1 MALALFLASALA
13 FATPANNPGA
23 WLSDRDYP
31 AGALKRREEGTV
43 GFRLLISPTGQ
54 VGRCDVT
61 QSSNSADLDAATCA
75 MIVGRS
81 RFKPARDETGQP
93 SYNLYSGHL
102 SWTLPGRA
110 PPRTRPPIPS
120 PDMELTVRQ
129 LPDGSREKTIRLIAR
144 FDATGQMVACEPSS
158 SNLKEGRLARVGC
171 AQAQALPVEIIKDNE
186 GNAISFIRGINLLF
200 KAEE

>member
-1 MALALFLASALA
+1 MVLALLLASALA
-13 FATPANNPGA
+13 FAAPANNPGT

-43 GFRLLISPTGQ
+43 GFRLLISPTGR

-81 RFKPARDETGQP
+81 RFKPAKDETGQP

-102 SWTLPGRA
+102 SWILPGRV
-110 PPRTRPPIPS
+110 PPRTKPPVPS

-129 LPDGSREKTIRLIAR
+129 LPGGAREKIIRLIAR
-144 FDATGQMVACEPSS
+144 FDAAGQMVACEPSP
-158 SNLKEGRLARVGC
+158 SNLEEGRLARVGC